1 MHITFLWFISSTH
14 ALGIGVFTV
23 YPFNPTTTIQYEL
36 PENAFVNIRIYDL
49 NGRLVNTLVNAQ
61 KSAGYK
67 AIKWAGVDDKGKAV
81 SAGIYLYEI
90 QAGNFRET
98 KKMVLLK

>member
-1 MHITFLWFISSTH
+1 M
-14 ALGIGVFTV
+14 FTV

-61 KSAGYK
+61 KSA
-67 AIKWAGVDDKGKAV
+67 
-81 SAGIYLYEI
+81 
-90 QAGNFRET
+90 
-98 KKMVLLK
+98 

>member
-1 MHITFLWFISSTH
+1 
-14 ALGIGVFTV
+14 LGIGVFTV

-67 AIKWAGVDDKGKAV
+67 AIKWAGVDNKGKAV
-81 SAGIYLYEI
+81 SAGLYLYTIEAGEFI
-90 QAGNFRET
+90 QT